1 MHPQLLVLP
10 APEAFVVV
18 AFTLEELLEVGL
30 AVELPVEGSV
40 AAQAGEGGRAGLAGH
55 GDSAA
60 AWGNW
65 GGLGDTGTAEGGT
78 CRRGPLGP
86 TAPSHQ
92 QRLWGLL
99 WGELGGSPGAQP
111 RLCVLYREAL
121 A

>member
-65 GGLGDTGTAEGGT
+65 GGLGTPG
-78 CRRGPLGP
+78 
-86 TAPSHQ
+86 Q
-92 QRLWGLL
+92 QR
-99 WGELGGSPGAQP
+99 GERAGEDP
-111 RLCVLYREAL
+111 
-121 A
+121 